1 MPYFGNNPSPLLLNT
16 VAQNGKEMT
25 LDADAD
31 TSITADT
38 DDQIDIKIG
47 GADDF
52 QFTANTFTAQS
63 GSTIAAQALTATTIT
78 ASGIVKTD
86 DATDATST
94 TDGSLQTDGGLSVVK
109 DAVFGD
115 DVKLL
120 SDSAVL
126 SFGADSEVTLTHAAD
141 TGLTLN
147 TGWTVT
153 GTTTLNDDVTF
164 TGANYN
170 VMWDKSA
177 NDLSFDD
184 NAKLTFGAS
193 NDLSVYHDGS
203 NTYIDESGTG
213 ALFIRSSRVSIH
225 KYTGETMINATEDSA
240 VSLYYD
246 DSKKLETTTNG
257 VVVGGV
263 TAETQQSGMKTVQ
276 VGARGFLT
284 PYDDGAVYLN
294 SNIFY
299 NASGQWEY
307 ATNGYG
313 NVLSLNDGALYYY
326 RVASGSDGDVNPT
339 LTQSF
344 LSDRDGAFFV
354 YANHNGDVASI
365 IQNSASTPYGIDS
378 KFNSV
383 APDNTTNWFYNASD
397 SSLTRFRVYSD
408 GDVVNHDNSYG
419 ASSDERIKQD
429 IVDANSQWDDIKAI
443 KVRNFKKKDDVDQY
457 GDKAWTQIGVIAQEL
472 ETVSPKLIKEH
483 PPTANDIKH
492 SAEFGTLYTKDDEET
507 QDAVLYTKDDKEV
520 KNGSQKVGDIKTPST
535 KQIGDVKEIKANVK
549 KVSYSV
555 LYMKA
560 VKALQEAMT
569 RIETLEAKVKTLEE
583 A

>member
-1 MPYFGNNPSPLLLNT
+1 MPYIGRSTDGFGVRSRFVYLASSGDTSVSGADANGATLTFTDGAYVDVYLNGVLLKPTTDYNTSTAGTIAGLSALNT
-16 VAQNGKEMT
+16 NDEVTVIVYDVFTVADMV
-25 LDADAD
+25 
-31 TSITADT
+31 S
-38 DDQIDIKIG
+38 
-47 GADDF
+47 
-52 QFTANTFTAQS
+52 
-63 GSTIAAQALTATTIT
+63 
-78 ASGIVKTD
+78 
-86 DATDATST
+86 ATSGGT
-94 TDGSLQTDGGLSVVK
+94 FSGAVSLPDNVNLNIGTGS
-109 DAVFGD
+109 
-115 DVKLL
+115 
-120 SDSAVL
+120 
-126 SFGADSEVTLTHAAD
+126 
-141 TGLTLN
+141 
-147 TGWTVT
+147 
-153 GTTTLNDDVTF
+153 
-164 TGANYN
+164 
-170 VMWDKSA
+170 
-177 NDLSFDD
+177 
-184 NAKLTFGAS
+184 
-193 NDLSVYHDGS
+193 DLSVHWDGTDGHITVDGTLNIDGS
-203 NTYIDESGTG
+203 
-213 ALFIRSSRVSIH
+213 
-225 KYTGETMINATEDSA
+225 GETLAKFIDDGA
-240 VSLYYD
+240 VELYHNN
-246 DSKKLETTTNG
+246 SKKSETTANG
-257 VVVGGV
+257 IVVGGV
-263 TAETQQSGMKTVQ
+263 TAETHNSSMKTVQ

-284 PYDDGAVYLN
+284 PFDSGAVYLN

-569 RIETLEAKVKTLEE
+569 RIETLEAKVKALEE